1 MPKNNDK
8 NSAPA
13 EDSQEPANSGAGAAE
28 AGGNAG
34 NGTTDVNS
42 GNATEGQ
49 SGGQSGNAT
58 GGQSGGDSS
67 NNAGGQSGGNS
78 GNATEGQSG
87 GESGK
92 ATGGESGGNSGKAT
106 EAQSG
111 GNSIKDTA
119 NDIID
124 ITAKAAETY
133 NKTKATVTREKVTAD
148 TAFVNEAVSAWEKV
162 SFDKLIGEPLKA
174 AIKAQGDAAKS
185 TLEFIRNVGVTSD
198 SDNGSETLTV
208 VSFNFF
214 KNGKIAKLQIPLMT
228 LVPIPALCITEV
240 TYDFKMTISSS
251 SDVTMKNTNTI
262 SNDFKVTDTPG
273 QQTVGSNSSNNS
285 TKSKDDG
292 KEKQEESKAQTTAA
306 EASKVKDATNKSF
319 TFTANYSSKKDST
332 ATQISKYSVET
343 TMDVK
348 LKVSKDDLPAGVSK
362 MLEVL
367 NDSTEIYDPNGELT
381 LSSDN
386 LTLSDGYAILS
397 VIYKDGNGNYDTSA
411 IKCTDM
417 ENNEKGQKAASS
429 DSLQIVFADPGVY
442 KISAGKKCQLVQ
454 VNSAVSTTTES

>member
-1 MPKNNDK
+1 MPKNNEK
-8 NSAPA
+8 NSTPA
-13 EDSQEPANSGAGAAE
+13 EEPQAPANSGADAAE

-49 SGGQSGNAT
+49 SGGDAGNATEGQSGGNAGNATEGQSGGQSGNAT
-58 GGQSGGDSS
+58 G
-67 NNAGGQSGGNS
+67 
-78 GNATEGQSG
+78 GQSG

-92 ATGGESGGNSGKAT
+92 ATGGESGGNSGKGT

-133 NKTKATVTREKVTAD
+133 NKMKATVTLEKVTAD

-292 KEKQEESKAQTTAA
+292 KEKQEKSKAQTTAA

-417 ENNEKGQKAASS
+417 ENKEKGQKAASS

>member
-1 MPKNNDK
+1 MPKNNEK
-8 NSAPA
+8 NSTPA
-13 EDSQEPANSGAGAAE
+13 EEPQAPANSGADAAE

-49 SGGQSGNAT
+49 SGGDAGNATEGQSGGNAGNATEGQSGGQSGNAT
-58 GGQSGGDSS
+58 GGQSGG
-67 NNAGGQSGGNS
+67 
-78 GNATEGQSG
+78 
-87 GESGK
+87 
-92 ATGGESGGNSGKAT
+92 NSGKGT

-133 NKTKATVTREKVTAD
+133 NKTKATVTLEKVTAD

-292 KEKQEESKAQTTAA
+292 KEKQEKSKAQTTAA

-417 ENNEKGQKAASS
+417 ENKEKGQKAASS

>member
-1 MPKNNDK
+1 M
-8 NSAPA
+8 
-13 EDSQEPANSGAGAAE
+13 
-28 AGGNAG
+28 
-34 NGTTDVNS
+34 TL
-42 GNATEGQ
+42 
-49 SGGQSGNAT
+49 
-58 GGQSGGDSS
+58 
-67 NNAGGQSGGNS
+67 
-78 GNATEGQSG
+78 
-87 GESGK
+87 
-92 ATGGESGGNSGKAT
+92 
-106 EAQSG
+106 
-111 GNSIKDTA
+111 
-119 NDIID
+119 
-124 ITAKAAETY
+124 
-133 NKTKATVTREKVTAD
+133 EKVTAD

-292 KEKQEESKAQTTAA
+292 KEKQEKSKAQTTAA

-417 ENNEKGQKAASS
+417 ENKEKGQKAASS